1 MEFLGWRPMNAA
13 DFQSGHDRRHNDP
26 PNLWLAVLAGSL
38 VVHLL
43 LLLSGRLFLFRV
55 NSQKPA
61 GVMAPIELVDISP
74 KSSNKTT
81 KLTRSSASNA
91 ITAPAVAQRAVSPE
105 TAPQSVAPTQPSIVQ
120 SPIPKPIPQIKPSTR
135 PTIAA
140 ATPKSQ
146 PFPSVRPIAPT
157 VPDTIAPDQPN
168 SPNPEPTS
176 ANTGAR
182 STFPDANSN
191 AASGSADPNNNPS
204 AVPDSSTNNS
214 VKEPSS
220 PPPISSNQALSSE
233 LSVESTIGKL
243 EKVEASPSAGDAGQS
258 GSATLPEG
266 SSTQILSIQFP
277 PALRLAPNQVIDLI
291 VLVTL
296 DNTSGK
302 VVDSAVL
309 PESKAFQEISG
320 LNQDNL
326 NSVVKR
332 VFQNLTFVM
341 KLKVEQTPQEEGDMR
356 KYSTPVIGGESP
368 WKVPVKIT
376 VIK

>member
-1 MEFLGWRPMNAA
+1 LEFLGWRPMNAA

-26 PNLWLAVLAGSL
+26 PNLWLAVLSGSL

-55 NSQKPA
+55 SSQKSA